1 VAKYR
6 RSSVG
11 GRLEAQMAAE
21 PIETTERTPVPRGG
35 RIRRCRVRHVAI
47 VPGPGATQVQVTCLL
62 GGIEHPLPLGTMDE
76 ARPIC
81 NACTARTV
89 WRADE
94 Q

>member
-1 VAKYR
+1 MAVEQAETK
-6 RSSVG
+6 
-11 GRLEAQMAAE
+11 GRA
-21 PIETTERTPVPRGG
+21 PIPRGG

-47 VPGPGATQVQVTCLL
+47 APGPNGGMVEVTCLL
-62 GGIEHPLPLGTMDE
+62 GGLEHPLPLGTMDE

-94 Q
+94 E

>member
-1 VAKYR
+1 
-6 RSSVG
+6 
-11 GRLEAQMAAE
+11 MAAE
-21 PIETTERTPVPRGG
+21 PIDSSGRAPIPRGG

-47 VPGPGATQVQVTCLL
+47 VPGSNGALVQVSCLL
-62 GGIEHPLPLGTMDE
+62 GGVDHPLPLGTMDE

-94 Q
+94 E

>member
-1 VAKYR
+1 
-6 RSSVG
+6 
-11 GRLEAQMAAE
+11 MAAE
-21 PIETTERTPVPRGG
+21 PIDARGRAPVPRGG

-47 VPGPGATQVQVTCLL
+47 LSGSNGTQVQVTCLL

-94 Q
+94 E